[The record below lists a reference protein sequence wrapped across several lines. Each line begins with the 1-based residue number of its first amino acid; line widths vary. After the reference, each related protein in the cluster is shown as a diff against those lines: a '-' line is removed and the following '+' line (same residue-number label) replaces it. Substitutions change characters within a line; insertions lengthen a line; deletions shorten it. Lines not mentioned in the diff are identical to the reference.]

1 MQLPAE
7 IWIII
12 FRFLTLADI
21 CKFRFLSRRGNSLYF
36 FVGQQLNLNFLIDTS
51 KKIFDIDEYYETIKN
66 MFVMQ
71 LSQKLKARFEFS
83 NYLFMRYCLEIFLRI
98 NTVSNTLLH
107 LFYCPRAFFAKSN
120 CLLCSRL
127 VVKKDLFCDISFTSL
142 SKKDTVISR
151 KDYDFKYFWD
161 NNQQKDTICSDLKR
175 CLNVLVI
182 QDSIDLILQF
192 LEIQGRYFGNF
203 FHSLATVTCLTHTE
217 RYFLISVS
225 SSYFNNFLS
234 YILRSVKLNHL
245 NNLFDEIE
253 KDQFK
258 YLKVINKK
266 YKEKLKKKYES

>member
-1 MQLPAE
+1 MQLPTE

-12 FRFLTLADI
+12 FQFLTIADI

-36 FVGQQLNLNFLIDTS
+36 FIGQKFNLNFLIDSS
-51 KKIFDIDEYYETIKN
+51 KNIFDIDEYYETIKN
-66 MFVMQ
+66 VFVKS
-71 LSQKLKARFEFS
+71 LSQKLKARFEYS
-83 NYLFMRYCLEIFLRI
+83 NYLFMRYCLEKFLRM
-98 NTVSNTLLH
+98 TSVSNTLLH

-127 VVKKDLFCDISFTSL
+127 IVKKDLFCNISFTSL
-142 SKKDTVISR
+142 SEKDTVISR

-161 NNQQKDTICSDLKR
+161 NSQQKDTICSDLKR

-182 QDSIDLILQF
+182 QDSIDILLQF

-225 SSYFNNFLS
+225 MNCFNNFLS
-234 YILRSVKLNHL
+234 YILTSVKLNNL
-245 NNLFDEIE
+245 NILFEEID
-253 KDQFK
+253 KDKFK

-266 YKEKLKKKYES
+266 YKQKLKEKYES